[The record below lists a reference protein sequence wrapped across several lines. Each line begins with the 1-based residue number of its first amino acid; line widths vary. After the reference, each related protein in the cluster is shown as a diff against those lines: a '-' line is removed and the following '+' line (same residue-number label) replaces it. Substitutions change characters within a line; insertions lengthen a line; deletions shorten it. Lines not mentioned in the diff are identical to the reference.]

1 MAALKSSV
9 MKVLIGHDGSSF
21 ADAAID
27 DLQRAGL
34 PTNTHALVMAV
45 ADVWPSIPPVYRDAM
60 APGPSDMSF
69 AVTDAARQM
78 TQAAQAEAAQL
89 AKTARDRV
97 AAMFPT
103 WTVDFEALSD
113 SPASALTERAEQ
125 WGADLVA
132 IGSHGRGAMSRLFF
146 GSISQ
151 KVLRYAHCSVRIGR
165 HIAERLP
172 GPLRIMLGLDT
183 SEGAAAA
190 LAAVAARVWPAATEV
205 RLVTA
210 MDVRLATAIPVL
222 EAPMGEAAY
231 VSTDEQGW
239 LRDAQERAADE
250 LRHAGLAVTTTLL
263 DGDPKHVLLNEAE
276 ARHADCIFLGAKGI
290 SRIERFLLGSVS
302 GSVAAR
308 AHCSVEVI
316 RFE

>member
-1 MAALKSSV
+1 
-9 MKVLIGHDGSSF
+9 
-21 ADAAID
+21 
-27 DLQRAGL
+27 
-34 PTNTHALVMAV
+34 
-45 ADVWPSIPPVYRDAM
+45 
-60 APGPSDMSF
+60 
-69 AVTDAARQM
+69 
-78 TQAAQAEAAQL
+78 
-89 AKTARDRV
+89 
-97 AAMFPT
+97 
-103 WTVDFEALSD
+103 
-113 SPASALTERAEQ
+113 
-125 WGADLVA
+125 VA
-132 IGSHGRGAMSRLFF
+132 IGSHGRGAMARLFF

-165 HIAERLP
+165 HIEDRLP

-190 LAAVAARVWPAATEV
+190 LAAVAGRVWPAATEV

-239 LRDAQERAADE
+239 LRDAQGRAADE
-250 LRHAGLAVTTTLL
+250 LRHAGLVVTTALK

-276 ARHADCIFLGAKGI
+276 AWHADCVFLGAKGI

-302 GSVAAR
+302 SSVAAR

>member
-1 MAALKSSV
+1 
-9 MKVLIGHDGSSF
+9 MKVLIGHDGSTF

-27 DLQRAGL
+27 DLQKAGL
-34 PTNTHALVMAV
+34 PQDTHALVMAV
-45 ADVWPSIPPVYRDAM
+45 ADVWPTIPPVYRDAM
-60 APGPSDMSF
+60 TPGPSDMSF
-69 AVTDAARQM
+69 AVSDAARQL
-78 TQAAQAEAAQL
+78 TQAAQAEAKEL

-97 AAMFPT
+97 AAMFPN
-103 WTVDFEALSD
+103 WTVDCEALSD
-113 SPASALTERAEQ
+113 SPASALTERAQQ

-132 IGSHGRGAMSRLFF
+132 IGSHGRGAVSRLFF

-165 HIAERLP
+165 HIDNRPP

-190 LAAVAARVWPAATEV
+190 LAAVGARAWPAATEV

-222 EAPMGEAAY
+222 EAPMGEPAY
-231 VSTDEQGW
+231 VSTDERGW
-239 LRDAQERAADE
+239 LASAQQQAALE
-250 LRHAGLAVTTTLL
+250 LGRAGLKVTTTLK
-263 DGDPKHVLLNEAE
+263 DGDPKHVLLAEAE
-276 ARHADCIFLGAKGI
+276 TWHADCIFLGAKGI

-302 GSVAAR
+302 SSVAAR